1 MSKILIVEDDN
12 DINGMINVAL
22 SKEGYD
28 CVSAYSGTEGLLR
41 LEHEDYDLVILDLM
55 LPGIE
60 GNEVLKRTREKK
72 NIPFIV
78 LSAKDELDTKVE
90 LLTLGAND
98 YMTKP
103 FEIKELLARV
113 QVQLR
118 MSSVMAANIAGGTN
132 AGGLGADGPVV
143 GDAVKQTLDYKEL
156 SLDLNG
162 KSLDVNGNQVS
173 LTAQEYK
180 IMELFLKNP
189 GKVFSKNEIY
199 EYAWDDYYMG
209 EDKTIYVHISNIRQK
224 MKKYTENEYI
234 ETVWGLG
241 FKL

>member
-118 MSSVMAANIAGGTN
+118 MSSVMAANIAGGMN
-132 AGGLGADGPVV
+132 AGGLGADGPVA

>member
-22 SKEGYD
+22 TREGYD
-28 CVSAYSGTEGLLR
+28 CVSAYSGTEGILR
-41 LEHEDYDLVILDLM
+41 LEHDDYDLVILDLM
-55 LPGIE
+55 LPGVE

-78 LSAKDELDTKVE
+78 LSAKDELDIKVE

-118 MSSVMAANIAGGTN
+118 MSSIMAANGTGGTFG
-132 AGGLGADGPVV
+132 AGSSATGSI
-143 GDAVKQTLDYKEL
+143 VKQTLDYKEL
-156 SLDLNG
+156 SLDLNS
-162 KSLDVNGNQVS
+162 KSLDVNGNTVS

-199 EYAWDDYYMG
+199 EYAWDDFYVG

-224 MKKYTENEYI
+224 MKKFTENEYI

>member
-22 SKEGYD
+22 SKEGYE

-55 LPGIE
+55 LPGVE

-118 MSSVMAANIAGGTN
+118 MSSVMAANGAGVN
-132 AGGLGADGPVV
+132 AGGSQV
-143 GDAVKQTLDYKEL
+143 GITAKQTLDYKEL
-156 SLDLNG
+156 SLDLNS
-162 KSLDVNGNQVS
+162 KSLDVNGNSVS

-199 EYAWDDYYMG
+199 EYAWDDFYVG

>member
-22 SKEGYD
+22 SKEGYE

-55 LPGIE
+55 LPGVE

-118 MSSVMAANIAGGTN
+118 MNSVMAAGSVDGVN
-132 AGGLGADGPVV
+132 AGGNGADGSIT
-143 GDAVKQTLDYKEL
+143 GNAVKQTLDYKEL

>member
-12 DINGMINVAL
+12 DINAMISLAL
-22 SKEGYD
+22 GKEGYE

-60 GNEVLKRTREKK
+60 GQEVLKKTREKK
-72 NIPFIV
+72 NVPFIV

-118 MSSVMAANIAGGTN
+118 MSSVGATNDAGTN
-132 AGGLGADGPVV
+132 SGVGVAGNLSA
-143 GDAVKQTLDYKEL
+143 QTLDYKEL
-156 SLDLNG
+156 KLDLNS
-162 KSLDVNGNQVS
+162 KSLDVNGNSVS

-224 MKKYTENEYI
+224 MKKFTENEYI

>member
-1 MSKILIVEDDN
+1 MINILIVEDDN
-12 DINGMINVAL
+12 DINNMIKTAL
-22 SKEGYD
+22 VKEDYE
-28 CVSAYSGTEGLLR
+28 CVSAFSGTEALLR
-41 LEHEDYDLVILDLM
+41 LEVGKFDLVILDLM
-55 LPGIE
+55 LPGVE
-60 GNEVLKRTREKK
+60 GQEVLKQAREKN

-78 LSAKDELDTKVE
+78 LSAKDELDTKVD

-103 FEIKELLARV
+103 FELKELLARI

-118 MSSVMAANIAGGTN
+118 MSSVNASEVATTGSDASSGAAEQ
-132 AGGLGADGPVV
+132 
-143 GDAVKQTLDYKEL
+143 VKNTLDYKEL
-156 SLDLNG
+156 SLNLNS
-162 KSLDVNGNQVS
+162 KELIVNGNNIT

-224 MKKYTENEYI
+224 IKKFTEHEYI

>member
-12 DINGMINVAL
+12 DINCMISVAL
-22 SKEGYD
+22 GREGFE

-55 LPGIE
+55 LPGVE

-72 NIPFIV
+72 NVPFIV

-118 MSSVMAANIAGGTN
+118 MSSVMAAGSVGGVN
-132 AGGLGADGPVV
+132 AGGNGT
-143 GDAVKQTLDYKEL
+143 DAFAGSNAKQTLDYKEL
-156 SLDLNG
+156 SLDLNS

-224 MKKYTENEYI
+224 MKKFTENEYI

>member
-1 MSKILIVEDDN
+1 MTKILIVEDDN
-12 DINGMINVAL
+12 DINSMIKTAL
-22 SKEGYD
+22 SKEGYE
-28 CVSAYSGTEGLLR
+28 CVSAFSGTEALLR
-41 LEHEDYDLVILDLM
+41 LEVDKYDLVILDLM
-55 LPGIE
+55 LPGVE
-60 GNEVLKRTREKK
+60 GQEVLKQAREKM

-78 LSAKDELDTKVE
+78 LSAKDELDTKVD

-103 FEIKELLARV
+103 FELKELLARI

-118 MSSVMAANIAGGTN
+118 MSSVN
-132 AGGLGADGPVV
+132 ASNLATLNQDSSDVS
-143 GDAVKQTLDYKEL
+143 DTKTRNTLDYKEL
-156 SLDLNG
+156 SLDLNS
-162 KSLDVNGNQVS
+162 KALIVNGNS
-173 LTAQEYK
+173 ITLTAQEYK

-224 MKKYTENEYI
+224 IKKFTQQEYI

>member
-1 MSKILIVEDDN
+1 MTKILIVEDDN
-12 DINGMINVAL
+12 DINSMIKTAL

-28 CVSAYSGTEGLLR
+28 CISAFSGTEGLLR
-41 LEHEDYDLVILDLM
+41 LEVDKFDLVILDLM
-55 LPGIE
+55 LPGVE
-60 GNEVLKRTREKK
+60 GQEVLKQTREKN

-78 LSAKDELDTKVE
+78 LSAKDELDTKVD

-103 FEIKELLARV
+103 FELKELLARV

-118 MSSVMAANIAGGTN
+118 MSSANSFNSGAAGTQDSKGSDN
-132 AGGLGADGPVV
+132 KG
-143 GDAVKQTLDYKEL
+143 KKTLDYKEL
-156 SLDLNG
+156 SLDLNS
-162 KSLDVNGNQVS
+162 KALVVNGNNIT

-224 MKKYTENEYI
+224 IKKYTEQEYI

>member
-1 MSKILIVEDDN
+1 MTKILIVEDDN
-12 DINGMINVAL
+12 DINSMIKTAL
-22 SKEGYD
+22 SKEGYE
-28 CVSAYSGTEGLLR
+28 CVSAFSGTEALLR
-41 LEHEDYDLVILDLM
+41 LEVDKYDLVILDLM
-55 LPGIE
+55 LPGVE
-60 GNEVLKRTREKK
+60 GQDVLKQAREKM

-78 LSAKDELDTKVE
+78 LSAKDELDTKVD

-103 FEIKELLARV
+103 FELKELLARI

-118 MSSVMAANIAGGTN
+118 MSSVN
-132 AGGLGADGPVV
+132 ASNLATLNQDSSDVS
-143 GDAVKQTLDYKEL
+143 DTKTRNTLDYKEL
-156 SLDLNG
+156 SLDLNS
-162 KSLDVNGNQVS
+162 KALIVNGNS
-173 LTAQEYK
+173 ITLTAQEYK

-224 MKKYTENEYI
+224 IKKFTQQEYI

>member
-22 SKEGYD
+22 SKEGYE

-55 LPGIE
+55 LPGVE

-72 NIPFIV
+72 NVPFIV

-118 MSSVMAANIAGGTN
+118 MSSVMAASLAGGMNTASN
-132 AGGLGADGPVV
+132 GSDALVAGN
-143 GDAVKQTLDYKEL
+143 AVKQTLDYKEL

-224 MKKYTENEYI
+224 IKKYTDEEYI

>member
-22 SKEGYD
+22 SKEGYE

-55 LPGIE
+55 LPGVD

-72 NIPFIV
+72 NVPFIV

-118 MSSVMAANIAGGTN
+118 LSSVTAANVAGGAN
-132 AGGLGADGPVV
+132 AGGNGAEGSEA
-143 GDAVKQTLDYKEL
+143 GTAVKQTLDYKEL

>member
-22 SKEGYD
+22 SKEGYE

-118 MSSVMAANIAGGTN
+118 MSSVIAAGSVDGVKAGGN
-132 AGGLGADGPVV
+132 GVDGSIT
-143 GDAVKQTLDYKEL
+143 GTAVKQTLDYKEL

>member
-12 DINGMINVAL
+12 DINGMISVAL
-22 SKEGYD
+22 GREGYE

-55 LPGIE
+55 LPGVE
-60 GNEVLKRTREKK
+60 GNEVLKKTRETK

-118 MSSVMAANIAGGTN
+118 MSGVMAANVAGTSGTVAN
-132 AGGLGADGPVV
+132 G
-143 GDAVKQTLDYKEL
+143 AVKQTLDYKEL
-156 SLDLNG
+156 SLDLNS
-162 KSLDVNGNQVS
+162 KSLDVNGNPVS

-199 EYAWDDYYMG
+199 EYAWDDFYVG

-224 MKKYTENEYI
+224 MKKFTENEYI

>member
-1 MSKILIVEDDN
+1 MTKILIVEDDN
-12 DINGMINVAL
+12 DINSMIKTAL
-22 SKEGYD
+22 SKEGYE
-28 CVSAYSGTEGLLR
+28 CVSAFSGTEALLR
-41 LEHEDYDLVILDLM
+41 LEVDKYDLVILDLM
-55 LPGIE
+55 LPGVE
-60 GNEVLKRTREKK
+60 GQDVLKQAREKM

-78 LSAKDELDTKVE
+78 LSAKDELDTKVD

-103 FEIKELLARV
+103 FELKELLARI

-118 MSSVMAANIAGGTN
+118 MSSVN
-132 AGGLGADGPVV
+132 ASNLATSNQDSSDISGA
-143 GDAVKQTLDYKEL
+143 KTRNTLDYKEL
-156 SLDLNG
+156 SLDLNS
-162 KSLDVNGNQVS
+162 KALIVNRNS
-173 LTAQEYK
+173 ITLTAQEYK

-224 MKKYTENEYI
+224 IKKFTQQEYI

>member
-1 MSKILIVEDDN
+1 MKKILIVEDDN
-12 DINGMINVAL
+12 DINSMINKAL
-22 SKEGYD
+22 SKEGLD
-28 CVSAYSGTEGLLR
+28 CTGAFSGTEALLR
-41 LEHEDYDLVILDLM
+41 LENETYDLVILDLM
-55 LPGIE
+55 LPGME
-60 GNEVLKRTREKK
+60 GQEVLKRAKLKTD
-72 NIPFIV
+72 IPFIV

-103 FEIKELLARV
+103 FEIKELVARV

-118 MSSVMAANIAGGTN
+118 MSSVNSVGSGT
-132 AGGLGADGPVV
+132 GDGATEH
-143 GDAVKQTLDYKEL
+143 QTLDHKEL
-156 SLDLNG
+156 SLDLISKELRVKDNI
-162 KSLDVNGNQVS
+162 VT

-224 MKKYTENEYI
+224 IKKFTDTEYI
-234 ETVWGLG
+234 NTVWGLG